1 MSSVT
6 MELLQ
11 SPVGFCHQAVTIFRE
26 LLADDDVEREVLIFA
41 DARHS
46 PTARRKQIAPCE
58 IAINGRPDDV
68 RRRAVA
74 FCGEQHHP
82 LIFGAIEPP
91 RAMLVGSRQ
100 TRRSEERRVGKEY
113 VSTCRSRW
121 PPNH

>member
-11 SPVGFCHQAVTIFRE
+11 SPVGFCHQAVTIFRG

-68 RRRAVA
+68 RRSAVA
-74 FCGEQHHP
+74 FCGEPHNP
-82 LIFGAIEPP
+82 LIFGPIEPH
-91 RAMLVGSRQ
+91 RSTLVWIGQ
-100 TRRSEERRVGKEY
+100 TRPQNGSAAGR
-113 VSTCRSRW
+113 
-121 PPNH
+121 